1 MKIVSSFTPPHVH
14 TNPYDVLFLWNTKE
28 DILKNV
34 GAKWF
39 QVPLT
44 FIVFF
49 CPYFCV
55 PKKKESKTSLEC
67 LREGGG
73 GGGGGILSL

>member
-34 GAKWF
+34 GTKWF

-49 CPYFCV
+49 VHTFV
-55 PKKKESKTSLEC
+55 FQKRKKAKQVWNVWG
-67 LREGGG
+67 EGSY
-73 GGGGGILSL
+73 GGGGILSL